1 MFEILGDHHNVVDAP
16 TNLACYST
24 HVSQNYYAMTR
35 EERLRRTVERGKYA
49 LLHRHLR
56 ARGGQEWRV
65 SFTDLEELLGFTL
78 PESARVHRPWWSNQR
93 NGGHGHALA
102 WQVAG
107 WKTRAVDLEQETLVF
122 ERDVPVDDPVQS
134 PGPEARG
141 RSGAVDLDAAFPPYD
156 PGPWPVGLS
165 LRREDLY
172 DDRGR

>member
-1 MFEILGDHHNVVDAP
+1 MQ
-16 TNLACYST
+16 
-24 HVSQNYYAMTR
+24 VSQNYHAMTR

-65 SFTDLEELLGFTL
+65 SFTDLEDLLGFTL

-122 ERDVPVDDPVQS
+122 ERDSPVDDPVQS
-134 PGPEARG
+134 PAPEARA
-141 RSGAVDLDAAFPPYD
+141 RSGAVDLDEAFPPYD

>member
-1 MFEILGDHHNVVDAP
+1 MQ
-16 TNLACYST
+16 
-24 HVSQNYYAMTR
+24 VSQHYHAMTR

-56 ARGGQEWRV
+56 VRAGREWRV

-122 ERDVPVDDPVQS
+122 ERDGLVDDPVQS
-134 PGPEARG
+134 PGTPARTRG
-141 RSGAVDLDAAFPPYD
+141 GAVDLEEMFPPYD

-172 DDRGR
+172 DNRDR

>member
-1 MFEILGDHHNVVDAP
+1 MQ
-16 TNLACYST
+16 
-24 HVSQNYYAMTR
+24 VSQNYHAMTR

-49 LLHRHLR
+49 LLHRHLC

-65 SFTDLEELLGFTL
+65 SFTDLEDLLGFTL

-122 ERDVPVDDPVQS
+122 ERDSPVDDPVQS
-134 PGPEARG
+134 PAPEARA
-141 RSGAVDLDAAFPPYD
+141 RSGAVDLDEAFPPYD

>member
-1 MFEILGDHHNVVDAP
+1 MQ
-16 TNLACYST
+16 
-24 HVSQNYYAMTR
+24 VSQNYHAMTR

-56 ARGGQEWRV
+56 ARGGREWRV

-122 ERDVPVDDPVQS
+122 ERDGPVDDPVQS
-134 PGPEARG
+134 PGTAART
-141 RSGAVDLDAAFPPYD
+141 RSGAVDLDEMFPPYD